1 MEKVITIEWE
11 IRDTREENPGY
22 RTGVSKLQVKCK
34 SYADAMNQAIWFADN
49 LPDWELER
57 NGIDREE
64 YRNYPVC
71 RYYYETKLSKIISIE
86 NVK

>member
-34 SYADAMNQAIWFADN
+34 SYADAMNQAIWFASN
-49 LPDWELER
+49 LPDWEFER
-57 NGIDREE
+57 NGIDLEQ

-71 RYYYETKLSKIISIE
+71 RYYYKTQISKILKIE